1 MATKLD
7 THITAESLER
17 NFILLNRALKNYDD
31 QIAALQEAAGT
42 GNGEPE
48 ITEEINQLINQ
59 KMTEIKKYAANL
71 LQGSLSLD
79 NYLCSRAQI
88 SAKDFIELSI
98 AGDNDEKQLV
108 FQMAG
113 DAGEDIERGFSFR
126 DQETEDG
133 PVYGKIRFGSA
144 DHEFLLEFQDSTGQT
159 TMFKQDA
166 ASMSLA
172 VQTESN
178 VAAFFYDAVHQKWKI
193 SYNDTAFEIGDMLK
207 AVYDTNDDGK
217 VNAAD
222 EADFVPWAGV
232 QDTPTTLEGYG
243 ITDAYTAG
251 QGEALES
258 IVADLGMTLGN
269 EVNRLNQADT
279 ENTAAIE
286 RVAADLAAF
295 ELSDLQDVDET
306 VLPAKGHV
314 LAFDGVKWR
323 SRAVERNIDGGTSAS
338 VYLPIQRI
346 NGGGVGG

>member
-7 THITAESLER
+7 THVTAEAIER
-17 NFILLNRALKNYDD
+17 NFILLNRALKSYDD
-31 QIAALQEAAGT
+31 QIAALQEAAGA
-42 GNGEPE
+42 GNEEAE

-79 NYLCSRAQI
+79 NYLGSRAQI
-88 SAKDFIELSI
+88 SVKDFIRFSVVN
-98 AGDNDEKQLV
+98 DNDEQRLV
-108 FQMAG
+108 FQIAG
-113 DAGEDIERGFSFR
+113 GEEEDMEPGFSII

-133 PVYGKIRFGSA
+133 PVYGKIRFGNA
-144 DHEFLLEFQDSTGQT
+144 EHEFLMEFQDSTGQT
-159 TMFKQDA
+159 TTFKQDA
-166 ASMSLA
+166 VGMSFA
-172 VQTESN
+172 IQVAEST
-178 VAAFFYDAVHQKWKI
+178 AAFFCDAADQKWKI
-193 SYNDTAFEIGDMLK
+193 SYNDIAFEIGDMRK
-207 AVYDTNDDGK
+207 SEYDSNDDGK

-222 EADFVPWAGV
+222 HADFVPWEGV
-232 QDTPTTLEGYG
+232 QGTPTTLAGYG

-258 IVADLGMTLGN
+258 IVADLGTTLVN

-279 ENTAAIE
+279 ENTAAIA

-314 LAFDGVKWR
+314 LAFDGAKWR
-323 SRAVERNIDGGTSAS
+323 PGAVERNIDGGTSAS

-346 NGGGVGG
+346 DGGGAGG